1 MILLNNK
8 FVFIH
13 IPKTSGSSFTKII
26 KKYAITDKKTYDSGG
41 GWQ

>member
-1 MILLNNK
+1 MLLLNNK

-26 KKYAITDKKTYDSGG
+26 KEYVTTNKKNI
-41 GWQ
+41 